1 MRDFFI
7 IVKWRSKENARL
19 VTRQG
24 KKTILVSSL
33 AIIFLVMVSVPLI
46 FYMRRYFIPNFSRI
60 AGLSDQLRELTGIDL
75 KMIVITFFS
84 AIIFSILLGSDL
96 PIVISNL
103 FFSDRVKLLLQ
114 MPVKKSTI
122 AKVQISEVLTTGGLP
137 VLLFVPVFLAALSG
151 LGFSGSR
158 FWLALVLLLVF
169 VIDILCITSV
179 ISFAVVFLSRGRFL
193 KVLSSIMTMV
203 TLFTFIFTLRFMD
216 FSAIDLARPD
226 RVAEQFGTLQGVITA
241 PYLPWTP
248 FVRAIVGEI
257 GDVVLFLL
265 YSLAIVA
272 ILEFLELFLYPGV
285 VQKLLT
291 QPTGSTKDF
300 RRASRGRSHSFS
312 GILKKDFLLLI
323 REPKLTFAFLYP
335 SLFVPVVVM
344 VNPALLRSFGIL
356 QLLGLIVFLFS
367 NYSTVSSTALFAFER
382 QLGDNGFLFPVKRV
396 GVVISKASIVTFL
409 YSLIIFLVGLYVVSK
424 ASVYRN
430 FMFTFLFFMLPTIF
444 SLSLLGGYLEKSFGT
459 RDTSNVFKALTLAGA
474 VISFV
479 LSTLLPVFTT
489 LPLAMYTTGGIA
501 SFLGFLNLPAAD
513 PWTWLFGMAIPFL
526 LWAGIIW
533 ASLKSLCYNFV

>member
-1 MRDFFI
+1 MKDFFI

-137 VLLFVPVFLAALSG
+137 VLLFVPGFLAALSG

-272 ILEFLELFLYPGV
+272 ILEFLYPGV

>member
-1 MRDFFI
+1 M
-7 IVKWRSKENARL
+7 
-19 VTRQG
+19 
-24 KKTILVSSL
+24 
-33 AIIFLVMVSVPLI
+33 
-46 FYMRRYFIPNFSRI
+46 
-60 AGLSDQLRELTGIDL
+60 
-75 KMIVITFFS
+75 
-84 AIIFSILLGSDL
+84 
-96 PIVISNL
+96 
-103 FFSDRVKLLLQ
+103 
-114 MPVKKSTI
+114 
-122 AKVQISEVLTTGGLP
+122 P

-479 LSTLLPVFTT
+479 LSTLLP
-489 LPLAMYTTGGIA
+489 
-501 SFLGFLNLPAAD
+501 
-513 PWTWLFGMAIPFL
+513 
-526 LWAGIIW
+526 
-533 ASLKSLCYNFV
+533 